1 MQRRGESGQSVK
13 GRRALGSRRRRTN
26 GSSRKAQSY
35 SLQYMHFVKSL
46 LYSSS
51 VAQGLS
57 RRRQMATKRRNVK
70 STSKTALAT
79 RPMRMSVARTFLI
92 RTKWASCLRA
102 AKRGRHGIRD
112 HLLLLMMYRHG
123 LRVSEAVGLRRD
135 HVRLKQARLWVTRSK
150 NGLSVEH
157 PIPGDELRAI
167 KRYLATREDHL
178 PWLFISERGQPMT
191 RQAVN
196 YLIGEAGRKAKLERV
211 HPHKLR
217 HSCGYY
223 LANQGVDLRTMQDY
237 LGHRD
242 PRHTVLYTRVAGR
255 RFEGLWK

>member
-1 MQRRGESGQSVK
+1 M
-13 GRRALGSRRRRTN
+13 
-26 GSSRKAQSY
+26 
-35 SLQYMHFVKSL
+35 
-46 LYSSS
+46 
-51 VAQGLS
+51 VA
-57 RRRQMATKRRNVK
+57 KRRNVK
-70 STSKTALAT
+70 SIPKV
-79 RPMRMSVARTFLI
+79 SVGDTTNAHERRKNFLNPDEVGKLLE
-92 RTKWASCLRA
+92 T

-112 HLLLLMMYRHG
+112 YLLLLMMYRHG

-167 KRYLATREDHL
+167 KRYLATREDQL